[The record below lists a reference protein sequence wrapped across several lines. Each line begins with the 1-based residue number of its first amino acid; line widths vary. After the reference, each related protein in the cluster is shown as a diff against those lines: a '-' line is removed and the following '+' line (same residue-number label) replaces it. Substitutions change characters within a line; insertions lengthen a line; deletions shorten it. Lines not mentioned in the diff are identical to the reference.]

1 MIKNRS
7 FMIGLGSGLLA
18 GALLLQLMNAGTGAN
33 VVPQASEV
41 VKPTKEQ
48 LREQAEALGLK
59 LVEADDKRMT
69 EEEWK
74 RQMMDKSAKPQ
85 GSPAKAPEAGKK
97 AEAPKTPEK
106 PAAPDSK
113 ASGQPA
119 ANAAADGI
127 NKPKTPEAPLISVKI
142 ASGSNLTDVADKLK
156 KSGVISDAAAFVET
170 GRGRKMSTKIRSGT
184 YEFAKGEDFDS
195 IIAKITTK
203 PPR

>member
-18 GALLLQLMNAGTGAN
+18 GALLLQLMNAGAEQQ
-33 VVPQASEV
+33 VSSRPPEA
-41 VKPTKEQ
+41 VKLTKDQ
-48 LREQAEALGLK
+48 LQEQAEALGLQIID
-59 LVEADDKRMT
+59 ADDDRMT

-74 RQMMDKSAKPQ
+74 QRMIDKSAKPQ
-85 GSPAKAPEAGKK
+85 GSGVKAPAAGQK

-106 PAAPDSK
+106 PAVPDSK
-113 ASGQPA
+113 AAGQTAGKETGSGV
-119 ANAAADGI
+119 
-127 NKPKTPEAPLISVKI
+127 NKPKAPEAPPITVKI

-156 KSGVISDAAAFVET
+156 KSGVISDAAAFVEK
-170 GRGRKMSTKIRSGT
+170 GRGQKMSTKIRSGT
-184 YEFAKGEDFDS
+184 YEFAPGEDFTS

>member
-7 FMIGLGSGLLA
+7 FMIGLGSGLLV
-18 GALLLQLMNAGTGAN
+18 GALLLQLMNAGTGAS

-48 LREQAEALGLK
+48 LQEQAEALGLK

-85 GSPAKAPEAGKK
+85 GSPVKAPEAGQK

-106 PAAPDSK
+106 PAAPASK

-170 GRGRKMSTKIRSGT
+170 GRGLKMSTKIRSGT